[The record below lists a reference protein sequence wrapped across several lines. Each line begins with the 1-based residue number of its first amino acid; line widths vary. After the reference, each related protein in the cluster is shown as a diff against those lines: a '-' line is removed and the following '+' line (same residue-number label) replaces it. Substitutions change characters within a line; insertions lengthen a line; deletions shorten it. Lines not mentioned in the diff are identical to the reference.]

1 MKSNGIIW
9 NPSFQADKQQRFEK
23 AQKLVDSEV
32 LRRSDPYVPFRSGI
46 LKKSGIAGTVI
57 GSGEIKYIGSGGIK
71 YIAPYARKQYYE
83 NAGRGI
89 EGLNASGGITGL
101 RGKLWFERMKA
112 DQKEDI
118 LKQVKEIFK

>member
-57 GSGEIKYIGSGGIK
+57 GSGEIKYTAGGTK
-71 YIAPYARKQYYE
+71 LCQTKTVLRKC
-83 NAGRGI
+83 RK
-89 EGLNASGGITGL
+89 
-101 RGKLWFERMKA
+101 RH
-112 DQKEDI
+112 
-118 LKQVKEIFK
+118 

>member
-32 LRRSDPYVPFRSGI
+32 LRRSDPYVPRRQGHLI
-46 LKKSGIAGTVI
+46 GSGIAGTVI
-57 GSGEIKYIGSGGIK
+57 GSGEIKYI
-71 YIAPYARKQYYE
+71 APYARRQYYE